1 MRIDGIN
8 GVNMQTG
15 VMNRQMGTDT
25 VSKNIQNQIANAQ
38 KQLQELSSNKD
49 MSMEEKMN
57 KRQEV
62 QQQIADLNNQLRQH
76 QIEMRREQ
84 QQAKGT
90 SMDDMLG
97 GSNRTASKVGN
108 KSAGLSQASMTAIIS
123 ADSAIACAQ
132 EQGSV
137 VTKMEGRSGVLET
150 EIKLDA
156 ARGGNVEA
164 KQEELA
170 EVQQKA
176 AQAQSAQMST
186 LADASKELEA
196 AAKADQQ
203 TEKTDGKDKKTD
215 KKDAVT
221 NENQDKNV
229 SGTEEREKV
238 DTGVVT
244 EPVTVD
250 VPESVDVSMSGTVIY
265 THVDVR
271 L

>member
-8 GVNMQTG
+8 GVNVQTG

-38 KQLQELSSNKD
+38 KQLQELSSNKG

-57 KRQEV
+57 KRQEI
-62 QQQIADLNNQLRQH
+62 QQQIAELNNQLRQH

-84 QQAKGT
+84 QQTKGS

-97 GSNRTASKVGN
+97 GNHRSVSKVGN
-108 KSAGLSQASMTAIIS
+108 KSVGLSQASMTAIIS
-123 ADSAIACAQ
+123 ADSAIVRAQ
-132 EQGSV
+132 EQGGV
-137 VTKMEGRSGVLET
+137 VTKMQGRVGVLET

-170 EVQQKA
+170 EVQQKV
-176 AQAQSAQMST
+176 AQAQSAQMTT

-196 AAKADQQ
+196 AAKTDQQ

-215 KKDAVT
+215 KKDAIT
-221 NENQDKNV
+221 NEKQDKKV
-229 SGTEEREKV
+229 SCTEKAEMV
-238 DTGVVT
+238 DTAVET
-244 EPVTVD
+244 ITID
-250 VPESVDVSMSGTVIY
+250 MQESVDGLVPRTVIY

>member
-8 GVNMQTG
+8 GVNMQNSG
-15 VMNRQMGTDT
+15 INRQMGTDS

-49 MSMEEKMN
+49 MSMEEKMK
-57 KRQEV
+57 KRQEI
-62 QQQIADLNNQLRQH
+62 QQQIMDLNNQLRQR
-76 QIEMRREQ
+76 QIEMRRQ
-84 QQAKGT
+84 QQAKGS

-97 GSNRTASKVGN
+97 GSKKTIPKCGN
-108 KSAGLSQASMTAIIS
+108 KGLGLSEASMKAMMS
-123 ADSAIACAQ
+123 ADFAKAQ
-132 EQGSV
+132 AQVQGSV
-137 VTKMEGRSGVLET
+137 ATKMEGRAGILES
-150 EIKLDA
+150 EIKLDL

-176 AQAQSAQMST
+176 IEAQSAQMNILT
-186 LADASKELEA
+186 DVNKELEA

-203 TEKTDGKDKKTD
+203 TEKTDTKAKKTD
-215 KKDAVT
+215 KKNTIT

-229 SGTEEREKV
+229 SSTEETDKV
-238 DTGVVT
+238 DADGVT
-244 EPVTVD
+244 EIATTEIS
-250 VPESVDVSMSGTVIY
+250 ESVDVSVPGTVIY

>member
-8 GVNMQTG
+8 GNNMQNVG
-15 VMNRQMGTDT
+15 MNRQMGNDS

-38 KQLQELSSNKD
+38 KQLQELSSNKE

-57 KRQEV
+57 KRQEI

-84 QQAKGT
+84 QQTKSS

-97 GSNRTASKVGN
+97 GTRKVANTGN
-108 KSAGLSQASMTAIIS
+108 QGAGLSQASMQAIIS
-123 ADSAIACAQ
+123 VDSAISQ
-132 EQGSV
+132 VQSSGRV
-137 VTKMEGRSGVLET
+137 VTKMEGRAGVLEA
-150 EIKLDA
+150 EIKLDS

-176 AQAQSAQMST
+176 SQAQASQLNV
-186 LADASKELEA
+186 LANANEELKEASKSEQKVESKED
-196 AAKADQQ
+196 KATIEDEN
-203 TEKTDGKDKKTD
+203 TE
-215 KKDAVT
+215 
-221 NENQDKNV
+221 N
-229 SGTEEREKV
+229 KV
-238 DTGVVT
+238 DRTETMEVIA
-244 EPVTVD
+244 EPVSV
-250 VPESVDVSMSGTVIY
+250 SVDVVVESAEY
-265 THVDVR
+265 KHVDVR

>member
-1 MRIDGIN
+1 
-8 GVNMQTG
+8 
-15 VMNRQMGTDT
+15 
-25 VSKNIQNQIANAQ
+25 
-38 KQLQELSSNKD
+38 
-49 MSMEEKMN
+49 
-57 KRQEV
+57 
-62 QQQIADLNNQLRQH
+62 
-76 QIEMRREQ
+76 
-84 QQAKGT
+84 
-90 SMDDMLG
+90 
-97 GSNRTASKVGN
+97 
-108 KSAGLSQASMTAIIS
+108 
-123 ADSAIACAQ
+123 
-132 EQGSV
+132 
-137 VTKMEGRSGVLET
+137 MEGRAGVLET

-170 EVQQKA
+170 EIQQKA
-176 AQAQSAQMST
+176 AWAQSTQMTT

-250 VPESVDVSMSGTVIY
+250 VPESVDVSLSGTVIY